1 MTLSSFIRTAIFG
14 CPLTTEERPSVDGER
29 AWAEVQ
35 ARFAE
40 EKEAARKA
48 HAAVR
53 HIEAKQQDWVHSA
66 LGLKANR
73 SVPTEG
79 LSDAAADRVAL

>member
-53 HIEAKQQDWVHSA
+53 HIEAKQKDWVHSA
-66 LGLKANR
+66 LKR

-79 LSDAAADRVAL
+79 LSGAAADRVAL